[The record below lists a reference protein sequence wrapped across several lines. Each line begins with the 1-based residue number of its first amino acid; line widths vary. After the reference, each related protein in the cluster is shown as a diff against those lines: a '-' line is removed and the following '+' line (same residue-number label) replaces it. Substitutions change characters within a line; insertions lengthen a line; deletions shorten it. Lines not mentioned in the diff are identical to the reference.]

1 VTINIAKTIIGWKE
15 DANDDLTNPNFE
27 VLHKTN
33 IVKAKIKTQPN
44 KMEFISKSVLNIA
57 EAIDPISVIIIRIT
71 IEISDK
77 SIECFIFRFIPFME
91 LIHCCEIAP
100 LIIEL
105 IPNTPKPKAPPNR
118 ISSIKVRSV
127 IEWIKNIATPATK
140 LIKIILNIKVL
151 VLGNV
156 LIYLD
161 NPATLLILDMLNSH
175 VM

>member
-1 VTINIAKTIIGWKE
+1 MGWKE
-15 DANDDLTNPNFE
+15 DMNVDLTNPNFE
-27 VLHKTN
+27 VLHRTN

-44 KMEFISKSVLNIA
+44 TIEFINISVLNIV
-57 EAIDPISVIIIRIT
+57 ETIDPIIVIKIRIII
-71 IEISDK
+71 EIKDT
-77 SIECFIFRFIPFME
+77 SIECFIFRFIPFIE

-118 ISSIKVRSV
+118 IFSINVRFA
-127 IEWIKNIATPATK
+127 IEPIKNITTPAIK
-140 LIKIILNIKVL
+140 LIKTILNIKFR

-161 NPATLLILDMLNSH
+161 NPATLLILDIVNLIN
-175 VM
+175 VKLFGVVRL